1 MSRLD
6 PLLKRNRAFAASE
19 DRQPMALNT
28 LPRHPVF
35 VITCIDPRV
44 DPAAFLELELGDAV
58 VLRRNA
64 GGRVTP
70 AVIEDV
76 AFIGYLAEMIRPQ
89 GPLFEVAVIH
99 HNQCGT
105 AFLANDEFRHG
116 FAQRTGF
123 DETALAEV
131 PVLDP
136 AATVRADVDRL
147 LGAPQ
152 ISPRI
157 TVSGRVYDVE
167 TGIVSTVIAPS
178 APRSAQEAVSA

>member
-1 MSRLD
+1 MSHLD
-6 PLLKRNRAFAASE
+6 PLLERNRAFAASD
-19 DRQPMALNT
+19 DRRPMALNAV
-28 LPRHPVF
+28 PRHPVF

-58 VLRRNA
+58 VLRNA

-76 AFIGYLAEMIRPQ
+76 AFIGYLAEMTRPQ

-105 AFLANDEFRHG
+105 AFLASDEFRHG

-123 DETALAEV
+123 DETVLAEV

-152 ISPRI
+152 ISRRVR
-157 TVSGRVYDVE
+157 VSGHVFDVE
-167 TGIVSTVIAPS
+167 TGIVSTVIAPT
-178 APRSAQEAVSA
+178 APRSAQEGVSA

>member
-1 MSRLD
+1 M
-6 PLLKRNRAFAASE
+6 
-19 DRQPMALNT
+19 
-28 LPRHPVF
+28 
-35 VITCIDPRV
+35 
-44 DPAAFLELELGDAV
+44 
-58 VLRRNA
+58 
-64 GGRVTP
+64 
-70 AVIEDV
+70 
-76 AFIGYLAEMIRPQ
+76 AEMARPD

-105 AFLANDEFRHG
+105 GLLASDEFRHG

-147 LGAPQ
+147 LAAPQ

-157 TVSGRVYDVE
+157 SVSGHVYDVE
-167 TGIVSTVIAPS
+167 TGIVSAVIAPT
-178 APRSAQEAVSA
+178 AARSAQERVST

>member
-1 MSRLD
+1 MSHLD
-6 PLLKRNRAFAASE
+6 PLLERNRAFAAS
-19 DRQPMALNT
+19 DARQPMALNT
-28 LPRHPVF
+28 VPHHPVF

-44 DPAAFLELELGDAV
+44 DPAAFLGLELGDAV
-58 VLRRNA
+58 VLRNA

-76 AFIGYLAEMIRPQ
+76 AFISYMAEMTKPD

-105 AFLANDEFRHG
+105 GFLASDEFRHG

-131 PVLDP
+131 PVLDL

-147 LGAPQ
+147 LAAPQ

-157 TVSGRVYDVE
+157 SVSGRVYDVE
-167 TGIVSTVIAPS
+167 TGIVSTVIAPT
-178 APRSAQEAVSA
+178 APRSARERVAA